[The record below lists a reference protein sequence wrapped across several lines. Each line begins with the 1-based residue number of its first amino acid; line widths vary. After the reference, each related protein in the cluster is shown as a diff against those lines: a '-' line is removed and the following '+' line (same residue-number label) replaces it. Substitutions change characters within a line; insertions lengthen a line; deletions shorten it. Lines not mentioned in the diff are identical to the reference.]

1 MTLRPGS
8 LTFLIIA
15 ITAFGMAGVSYGQ
28 PAPKQVNVYIDSVM
42 AADTNEGTDP
52 RLAPMGQK
60 LRGLFG
66 FSTYSLIGHNEGQTD
81 CGKMIAFTLPGGKI
95 LHVQPRAIDG
105 DMIAME
111 IVLFDG
117 TRPMM
122 TTDLKLKNNGTLDRR
137 RSALRAG
144 DDDHFDWREHRR
156 NSANAGSGHSSGRS
170 DFSLEL
176 HSGSKYGATRPSK
189 WNSRA
194 SAIHLR
200 STPCIGSG
208 MRSSGKKPAAS
219 ASSGFGFSSPPTIR
233 Q

>member
-1 MTLRPGS
+1 MSLRPGS
-8 LTFLIIA
+8 LTFLIIV
-15 ITAFGMAGVSYGQ
+15 ISAFGQAGITNAQLAS
-28 PAPKQVNVYIDSVM
+28 KQVNVYVDSVM

-66 FSTYSLIGHNEGQTD
+66 FSTYSLIGHNEGETD

-122 TTDLKLKNNGTLDRR
+122 TTDLKLKNNGTLIVGGPRYEQGMMII
-137 RSALRAG
+137 SI
-144 DDDHFDWREHRR
+144 
-156 NSANAGSGHSSGRS
+156 
-170 DFSLEL
+170 
-176 HSGSKYGATRPSK
+176 GASTGGTPPMQAQATPPGEAT
-189 WNSRA
+189 SR
-194 SAIHLR
+194 
-200 STPCIGSG
+200 
-208 MRSSGKKPAAS
+208 
-219 ASSGFGFSSPPTIR
+219 
-233 Q
+233 

>member
-8 LTFLIIA
+8 LTFLLIA
-15 ITAFGMAGVSYGQ
+15 TTAFGMVGVSYGQ
-28 PAPKQVNVYIDSVM
+28 PATKQVNVYIDSVM

-122 TTDLKLKNNGTLDRR
+122 TTDLKLKNNGTLIVGGPRYEQGMMII
-137 RSALRAG
+137 SIGASTGGTPPMQAQATPPG
-144 DDDHFDWREHRR
+144 D
-156 NSANAGSGHSSGRS
+156 
-170 DFSLEL
+170 
-176 HSGSKYGATRPSK
+176 AT
-189 WNSRA
+189 SR
-194 SAIHLR
+194 
-200 STPCIGSG
+200 
-208 MRSSGKKPAAS
+208 
-219 ASSGFGFSSPPTIR
+219 
-233 Q
+233 

>member
-15 ITAFGMAGVSYGQ
+15 TTAFGLRAVSYAQ

-95 LHVQPRAIDG
+95 LHVQPRAIDA

-122 TTDLKLKNNGTLDRR
+122 TTDLKLKNNGTLIVGAPRYEQGMIII
-137 RSALRAG
+137 SIGA
-144 DDDHFDWREHRR
+144 
-156 NSANAGSGHSSGRS
+156 STSG
-170 DFSLEL
+170 
-176 HSGSKYGATRPSK
+176 
-189 WNSRA
+189 
-194 SAIHLR
+194 
-200 STPCIGSG
+200 TPP
-208 MRSSGKKPAAS
+208 MQAQ
-219 ASSGFGFSSPPTIR
+219 SSPAEATTQTTR
-233 Q
+233 

>member
-15 ITAFGMAGVSYGQ
+15 IALGAPGFASAQVS
-28 PAPKQVNVYIDSVM
+28 AKQVNVYIDSVM

-52 RLAPMGQK
+52 RIAPMGKK

-95 LHVQPRAIDG
+95 LHVQPRAIDA

-122 TTDLKLKNNGTLDRR
+122 TTDLKLKNNGTLIVGGPRY
-137 RSALRAG
+137 
-144 DDDHFDWREHRR
+144 EQ
-156 NSANAGSGHSSGRS
+156 
-170 DFSLEL
+170 
-176 HSGSKYGATRPSK
+176 
-189 WNSRA
+189 
-194 SAIHLR
+194 I
-200 STPCIGSG
+200 
-208 MRSSGKKPAAS
+208 
-219 ASSGFGFSSPPTIR
+219 
-233 Q
+233 

>member
-15 ITAFGMAGVSYGQ
+15 ITAFGQVGGTYAK
-28 PAPKQVNVYIDSVM
+28 PAPKQVNVYVDSVM

-52 RLAPMGQK
+52 RLGGMDK
-60 LRGLFG
+60 RLRGLFG

-95 LHVQPRAIDG
+95 LHVQPRAIDD

-122 TTDLKLKNNGTLDRR
+122 TTDLKLKNNGTLIVGGPRYEQGMMII
-137 RSALRAG
+137 SIGASTGTTSQPMQAQALGTPA
-144 DDDHFDWREHRR
+144 E
-156 NSANAGSGHSSGRS
+156 ANTH
-170 DFSLEL
+170 
-176 HSGSKYGATRPSK
+176 
-189 WNSRA
+189 
-194 SAIHLR
+194 
-200 STPCIGSG
+200 
-208 MRSSGKKPAAS
+208 
-219 ASSGFGFSSPPTIR
+219 
-233 Q
+233 

>member
-15 ITAFGMAGVSYGQ
+15 TTAFGMAGVSHAQ
-28 PAPKQVNVYIDSVM
+28 PGPKQVNVYIDSVM

-122 TTDLKLKNNGTLDRR
+122 TTDLKLKNNGTLIVGGPRYEQGMMII
-137 RSALRAG
+137 SI
-144 DDDHFDWREHRR
+144 
-156 NSANAGSGHSSGRS
+156 
-170 DFSLEL
+170 
-176 HSGSKYGATRPSK
+176 GA
-189 WNSRA
+189 
-194 SAIHLR
+194 
-200 STPCIGSG
+200 STGG
-208 MRSSGKKPAAS
+208 
-219 ASSGFGFSSPPTIR
+219 SPPMQAQATPPGEATSR
-233 Q
+233 

>member
-1 MTLRPGS
+1 MTLRLGS

-15 ITAFGMAGVSYGQ
+15 ITAFGTPGPSFAQ
-28 PAPKQVNVYIDSVM
+28 PAPKQVTVYIDSVM

-52 RLAPMGQK
+52 RLAPMGPK

-66 FSTYSLIGHNEGQTD
+66 FSTYSLIGHNEGETD

-122 TTDLKLKNNGTLDRR
+122 TTDLKLKNNGTLIVGGPRYEQGMMII
-137 RSALRAG
+137 SI
-144 DDDHFDWREHRR
+144 
-156 NSANAGSGHSSGRS
+156 
-170 DFSLEL
+170 
-176 HSGSKYGATRPSK
+176 GASTGGAPPMQ
-189 WNSRA
+189 A
-194 SAIHLR
+194 Q
-200 STPCIGSG
+200 STP
-208 MRSSGKKPAAS
+208 PAEATS
-219 ASSGFGFSSPPTIR
+219 R
-233 Q
+233 

>member
-1 MTLRPGS
+1 MSLRPGS
-8 LTFLIIA
+8 LTFLIMVIS
-15 ITAFGMAGVSYGQ
+15 AFGQASIASAQVAS
-28 PAPKQVNVYIDSVM
+28 KQVNVYVDSVM

-66 FSTYSLIGHNEGQTD
+66 FSTYSLIGHNEGETD

-122 TTDLKLKNNGTLDRR
+122 TTDLKLKNNGTLIVGGPRYEQGMMII
-137 RSALRAG
+137 SIGASTG
-144 DDDHFDWREHRR
+144 
-156 NSANAGSGHSSGRS
+156 
-170 DFSLEL
+170 
-176 HSGSKYGATRPSK
+176 GATPMQ
-189 WNSRA
+189 A
-194 SAIHLR
+194 Q
-200 STPCIGSG
+200 STPPGEATS
-208 MRSSGKKPAAS
+208 R
-219 ASSGFGFSSPPTIR
+219 
-233 Q
+233 

>member
-15 ITAFGMAGVSYGQ
+15 ITACAAPNLSYAQ
-28 PAPKQVNVYIDSVM
+28 AVPKVVTVYIDSVM

-52 RLAPMGQK
+52 KLAPMGQK

-66 FSTYSLIGHNEGQTD
+66 FSTYSLVMHNEGQTD

-95 LHVQPRAIDG
+95 LHVQPRAVDG

-122 TTDLKLKNNGTLDRR
+122 TTDLKLRNNGTLIVGGPRYER
-137 RSALRAG
+137 GMMIISIGASTGGSHPMQAQVG
-144 DDDHFDWREHRR
+144 TPAQ
-156 NSANAGSGHSSGRS
+156 AN
-170 DFSLEL
+170 
-176 HSGSKYGATRPSK
+176 TR
-189 WNSRA
+189 
-194 SAIHLR
+194 
-200 STPCIGSG
+200 
-208 MRSSGKKPAAS
+208 
-219 ASSGFGFSSPPTIR
+219 
-233 Q
+233 

>member
-15 ITAFGMAGVSYGQ
+15 TTAFGMAGVSHAQ

-122 TTDLKLKNNGTLDRR
+122 TTDLKLKNNGTLIVGGPRYEQGMMII
-137 RSALRAG
+137 SI
-144 DDDHFDWREHRR
+144 
-156 NSANAGSGHSSGRS
+156 
-170 DFSLEL
+170 
-176 HSGSKYGATRPSK
+176 GASTGGTPPMQAQATPPGEAT
-189 WNSRA
+189 SR
-194 SAIHLR
+194 
-200 STPCIGSG
+200 
-208 MRSSGKKPAAS
+208 
-219 ASSGFGFSSPPTIR
+219 
-233 Q
+233 

>member
-1 MTLRPGS
+1 MSLRPGS
-8 LTFLIIA
+8 LTLLVIVIS
-15 ITAFGMAGVSYGQ
+15 AFGQAGIANAQ
-28 PAPKQVNVYIDSVM
+28 LATKQVNVYVDSVM

-66 FSTYSLIGHNEGQTD
+66 FSTYSLIGHNEGETD

-122 TTDLKLKNNGTLDRR
+122 TTDLKLKNNGTLIVGGPRYEQGMMII
-137 RSALRAG
+137 SI
-144 DDDHFDWREHRR
+144 
-156 NSANAGSGHSSGRS
+156 
-170 DFSLEL
+170 
-176 HSGSKYGATRPSK
+176 GASTGGTPPVQAQATPPGEAT
-189 WNSRA
+189 SR
-194 SAIHLR
+194 
-200 STPCIGSG
+200 
-208 MRSSGKKPAAS
+208 
-219 ASSGFGFSSPPTIR
+219 
-233 Q
+233 

>member
-15 ITAFGMAGVSYGQ
+15 ITTLGTPGLTFAQAG
-28 PAPKQVNVYIDSVM
+28 PRQVTVYIDSVM

-52 RLAPMGQK
+52 RIAPMGQK

-122 TTDLKLKNNGTLDRR
+122 TTDLKLKNNGTLIVGGPRYEQGMMII
-137 RSALRAG
+137 SI
-144 DDDHFDWREHRR
+144 
-156 NSANAGSGHSSGRS
+156 
-170 DFSLEL
+170 
-176 HSGSKYGATRPSK
+176 GASTGGTPPMQAQATPPAEAT
-189 WNSRA
+189 SR
-194 SAIHLR
+194 
-200 STPCIGSG
+200 
-208 MRSSGKKPAAS
+208 
-219 ASSGFGFSSPPTIR
+219 
-233 Q
+233 

>member
-15 ITAFGMAGVSYGQ
+15 ITLG
-28 PAPKQVNVYIDSVM
+28 APGLTFAQASPRQVNVYIDSVM

-52 RLAPMGQK
+52 RLAPMGAK

-66 FSTYSLIGHNEGQTD
+66 FSTYSLIGHNEGETD

-95 LHVQPRAIDG
+95 LHVQPRAVDG

-122 TTDLKLKNNGTLDRR
+122 TTDLKLKNNGTLIVGGPRYEQGMMII
-137 RSALRAG
+137 SI
-144 DDDHFDWREHRR
+144 
-156 NSANAGSGHSSGRS
+156 
-170 DFSLEL
+170 
-176 HSGSKYGATRPSK
+176 GASTG
-189 WNSRA
+189 A
-194 SAIHLR
+194 SQPMQAQ
-200 STPCIGSG
+200 STP
-208 MRSSGKKPAAS
+208 PAEAV
-219 ASSGFGFSSPPTIR
+219 TR
-233 Q
+233 

>member
-1 MTLRPGS
+1 MSLRPGS
-8 LTFLIIA
+8 LTFLIVVIS
-15 ITAFGMAGVSYGQ
+15 AFGQAGVTSAQ
-28 PAPKQVNVYIDSVM
+28 SAPKLVNVYVDSVM

-66 FSTYSLIGHNEGQTD
+66 FSTYSLIGHNEGETD

-122 TTDLKLKNNGTLDRR
+122 TTDLKLKNNGTLIVGGPRYEQGMMII
-137 RSALRAG
+137 SI
-144 DDDHFDWREHRR
+144 
-156 NSANAGSGHSSGRS
+156 
-170 DFSLEL
+170 
-176 HSGSKYGATRPSK
+176 GASTGGTPPVQAQATPPGEAT
-189 WNSRA
+189 SR
-194 SAIHLR
+194 
-200 STPCIGSG
+200 
-208 MRSSGKKPAAS
+208 
-219 ASSGFGFSSPPTIR
+219 
-233 Q
+233 

>member
-1 MTLRPGS
+1 MSLRPGS
-8 LTFLIIA
+8 LTFLIVVIS
-15 ITAFGMAGVSYGQ
+15 AFGHAGVTGAQST
-28 PAPKQVNVYIDSVM
+28 PKLVNVYVDSVM

-66 FSTYSLIGHNEGQTD
+66 FSTYSLIGHNEGETD

-122 TTDLKLKNNGTLDRR
+122 TTDLKLKNNGTLIVGGPRYEQGMMII
-137 RSALRAG
+137 SI
-144 DDDHFDWREHRR
+144 
-156 NSANAGSGHSSGRS
+156 
-170 DFSLEL
+170 
-176 HSGSKYGATRPSK
+176 GASTGGTPPVQAQATPPGEAT
-189 WNSRA
+189 SR
-194 SAIHLR
+194 
-200 STPCIGSG
+200 
-208 MRSSGKKPAAS
+208 
-219 ASSGFGFSSPPTIR
+219 
-233 Q
+233 

>member
-15 ITAFGMAGVSYGQ
+15 TTAFGMAGVSYGQ
-28 PAPKQVNVYIDSVM
+28 PSPKQVNVYIDSVM

-122 TTDLKLKNNGTLDRR
+122 TTDLKLKNNGTLIVGGPRYEQGMMII
-137 RSALRAG
+137 SI
-144 DDDHFDWREHRR
+144 
-156 NSANAGSGHSSGRS
+156 
-170 DFSLEL
+170 
-176 HSGSKYGATRPSK
+176 GASTGGTPPVQAQATPPGEAT
-189 WNSRA
+189 SR
-194 SAIHLR
+194 
-200 STPCIGSG
+200 
-208 MRSSGKKPAAS
+208 
-219 ASSGFGFSSPPTIR
+219 
-233 Q
+233 

>member
-15 ITAFGMAGVSYGQ
+15 IAAFGTPGVPWAQ
-28 PAPKQVNVYIDSVM
+28 AAPRQVSVYIDSVM

-52 RLAPMGQK
+52 RLGPMDKK

-66 FSTYSLIGHNEGQTD
+66 FSTYSLIGHNEGETD

-95 LHVQPRAIDG
+95 LHVQPRAIDN

-122 TTDLKLKNNGTLDRR
+122 TTDLKLKNNGTLIVGGPRYETGMMII
-137 RSALRAG
+137 SIGASTSTG
-144 DDDHFDWREHRR
+144 GPQT
-156 NSANAGSGHSSGRS
+156 AGSHPMQAQVAGTPS
-170 DFSLEL
+170 D
-176 HSGSKYGATRPSK
+176 ANTR
-189 WNSRA
+189 
-194 SAIHLR
+194 
-200 STPCIGSG
+200 
-208 MRSSGKKPAAS
+208 
-219 ASSGFGFSSPPTIR
+219 
-233 Q
+233 

>member
-15 ITAFGMAGVSYGQ
+15 TTAFGMVGVSYGQ
-28 PAPKQVNVYIDSVM
+28 PATKQVNVYIDSVM

-122 TTDLKLKNNGTLDRR
+122 TTDLKLKNNGTLIVGGPRYEQGMMII
-137 RSALRAG
+137 SIGASTGGTPPMQAQATPPG
-144 DDDHFDWREHRR
+144 D
-156 NSANAGSGHSSGRS
+156 
-170 DFSLEL
+170 
-176 HSGSKYGATRPSK
+176 AT
-189 WNSRA
+189 SR
-194 SAIHLR
+194 
-200 STPCIGSG
+200 
-208 MRSSGKKPAAS
+208 
-219 ASSGFGFSSPPTIR
+219 
-233 Q
+233 